1 MRVTAMF
8 ALAAFSVGLAFSAA
22 PASAHHAFAAT
33 FDTSKPITVK
43 GVVTK
48 VELINPHSWFWL
60 DVKNP
65 DGTVDSWGFEGG
77 SPNSLIRHGV
87 TKDTIPVGTELI
99 VEGYQSKAF
108 KHKGVGINMT
118 FPDGRKFL
126 FGGSAPGAEGDVAT
140 PTKDEIAPAPQD
152 SSNSNGSSSSPNNS
166 NGSTNS
172 QDKK

>member
-1 MRVTAMF
+1 MRVTKIL
-8 ALAAFSVGLAFSAA
+8 ALLVVGTVLLLFSL
-22 PASAHHAFAAT
+22 PTSAHHAFAAT
-33 FDTSKPITVK
+33 FDTSKPITVR

-65 DGTVDSWGFEGG
+65 DGTVDNWGFEGG

-87 TKDTIPVGTELI
+87 TKNTIPIGTELI

-108 KHKGVGINMT
+108 KHKGVGVNMT

-126 FGGSAPGAEGDVAT
+126 FGGSAPGAEEDVAK
-140 PTKDEIAPAPQD
+140 PTKDEVVPPPPQD
-152 SSNSNGSSSSPNNS
+152 PPP
-166 NGSTNS
+166 
-172 QDKK
+172 DKK